1 MSKTQITLSF
11 DTPALA
17 LAFLAAYTGAASAA
31 PVVVG
36 NVSAAPA
43 APTADSARTAEVA
56 QPQVAAPAPT
66 PSPSAATAPTL
77 DFDRDV
83 VPAMQ
88 RLFGANKAKFQALM
102 THYGFANSDA
112 VKAAPAKWAEVVH
125 HCSTDN

>member
-1 MSKTQITLSF
+1 M
-11 DTPALA
+11 
-17 LAFLAAYTGAASAA
+17 
-31 PVVVG
+31 VG
-36 NVSAAPA
+36 NAAA
-43 APTADSARTAEVA
+43 APTAPSLPSAEVA

-66 PSPSAATAPTL
+66 PSPSVASAL

-88 RLFGANKAKFQALM
+88 RLFGANKAKFSALM
-102 THYGFANSDA
+102 THYGFANSDD